1 MSQQVRN
8 SGFVLIGGIERVLGE
23 CFLVEVQQ
31 RDANTLLPLI
41 AQYIRPGSI
50 VKLFTGTNGAHT
62 TNYQPVPG

>member
-1 MSQQVRN
+1 MSQQVRD
-8 SGFVLIGGIERVLGE
+8 SGFVLIGGIERE